1 MGTTHIIHIHGRH
14 SPPPRLDLTLA
25 THHMQQRQH
34 GTAEILRQKH
44 KLPTRLARD
53 HPFGEGHEQASSFLG
68 SEQGIEQGQLARHE
82 AKALQHHPEQSQ
94 HTEIPAETWHDTWTS
109 RVNHTDTDT
118 HSTHTAPPTPRL
130 PHHDGETKQ
139 NPLNEKYWHN
149 ESAPRSARYHP
160 LGEGHGLT
168 GTVFGLVQ
176 GSEQDMQSLAK
187 QKLQMQTLHPVR
199 GREETPH
206 FQAWTQQKALIYTQV
221 AQAAEDTRLNTAE
234 QAQGGLLAEG
244 CGRMTEFLAQAA
256 WNEKRKG
263 LGATH
268 PGIEQHL
275 HSHNSICHH
284 LTLMLEE
291 LPAEAIPT
299 AEGKKLQQLH
309 RILQLSRM
317 PDWPGE
323 CLQPEISTPGFDVVI
338 SEIAEFETLRLG
350 FLSTIKET
358 ILTVYDKLT
367 NPNMT
372 ESTNHLTQ
380 LAHLLD
386 IKPALTW
393 IQYIL
398 PEELTHSTLQLATFQ
413 TTFGSLGEIA
423 EIFLFEPR
431 PEGFIIF
438 YGSLQISNFDGI
450 LSPQHCLIMIKNPSH
465 PSLPICSTAAPH
477 YPTRRPAIGTL
488 VTLSSQGRGRHEA
501 TVVAIQ
507 QNYWPRKWRYMI
519 RIEEIGKFPELLMTV
534 LDRGI
539 LNSQDMSTCISPKA
553 VILTDGDVAV
563 FFNEFERLIQ
573 VTIIQKG
580 SPGFYETVRMV
591 QPLQAHLSPRMKLLD
606 IENHRLFTAD
616 MCPSSTANPR

>member
-1 MGTTHIIHIHGRH
+1 MGGSFTQKGHG
-14 SPPPRLDLTLA
+14 
-25 THHMQQRQH
+25 
-34 GTAEILRQKH
+34 
-44 KLPTRLARD
+44 
-53 HPFGEGHEQASSFLG
+53 GE
-68 SEQGIEQGQLARHE
+68 
-82 AKALQHHPEQSQ
+82 KAF
-94 HTEIPAETWHDTWTS
+94 
-109 RVNHTDTDT
+109 NHT
-118 HSTHTAPPTPRL
+118 
-130 PHHDGETKQ
+130 Q
-139 NPLNEKYWHN
+139 
-149 ESAPRSARYHP
+149 
-160 LGEGHGLT
+160 
-168 GTVFGLVQ
+168 VVQ
-176 GSEQDMQSLAK
+176 A
-187 QKLQMQTLHPVR
+187 V
-199 GREETPH
+199 
-206 FQAWTQQKALIYTQV
+206 
-221 AQAAEDTRLNTAE
+221 EDTRPNTTE

-244 CGRMTEFLAQAA
+244 CGRMAEFLAQAP
-256 WNEKRKG
+256 WNEKREG
-263 LGATH
+263 LGVTH

-275 HSHNSICHH
+275 HSHNSICHR

-291 LPAEAIPT
+291 LPAEAIST
-299 AEGKKLQQLH
+299 TEGKKLQQLH
-309 RILQLSRM
+309 RILQLRRM

-323 CLQPEISTPGFDVVI
+323 CLQPEISAPGFDVVI

-380 LAHLLD
+380 VAHLLD

-398 PEELTHSTLQLATFQ
+398 PEELTHSTLQLTTFQ
-413 TTFGSLGEIA
+413 ATFGSLGEIA

-438 YGSLQISNFDGI
+438 YGSLQIPNFDGI
-450 LSPQHCLIMIKNPSH
+450 LSPQHCLIMIRNPSH

-507 QNYWPRKWRYMI
+507 QNYWPREWRYMI

-563 FFNEFERLIQ
+563 FFNEFERPIQ

-606 IENHRLFTAD
+606 IESHRLFTAD